1 MSTKIMLNL
10 STISIKQVQTCFFQI
25 MHCAGSVTNAAAAPE
40 IGANQA
46 EHGRPA
52 RKLPASPS
60 QMFNYNFG
68 KKYIKIKP
76 KNMVKSMLTW

>member
-1 MSTKIMLNL
+1 MLNF
-10 STISIKQVQTCFFQI
+10 STIRIKQVQTCFFFQI

-76 KNMVKSMLTW
+76 KNMIKSMLTW